1 MGPNYHVK
9 YDSTPDLEKIPDR
22 DYAEYVIATAKKTV
36 KCEDSLVRQIVYT
49 GLIADSNEPVNLGIM
64 APTSEGKT
72 YPIVETL
79 KSFPKEDVCL
89 IGSMSTKLLVRQK
102 GILVDQYN
110 RLLKPQIK
118 ELKQQIEEPEDFHHT
133 KGHIA
138 D

>member
-1 MGPNYHVK
+1 
-9 YDSTPDLEKIPDR
+9 
-22 DYAEYVIATAKKTV
+22 
-36 KCEDSLVRQIVYT
+36 
-49 GLIADSNEPVNLGIM
+49 M

-110 RLLKPQIK
+110 KLLKPQIK